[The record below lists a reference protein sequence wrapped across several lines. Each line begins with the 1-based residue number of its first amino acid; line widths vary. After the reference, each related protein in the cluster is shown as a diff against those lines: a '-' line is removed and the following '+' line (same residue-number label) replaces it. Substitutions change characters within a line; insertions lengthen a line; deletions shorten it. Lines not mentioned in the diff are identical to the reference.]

1 MLHDCSQSFDP
12 LFLPSILLRRTHDT
26 ASLTVHKSEGTF
38 LARSSSRRFAS
49 FRTFEIPSRV
59 RIFLAG
65 GQEEGRERERKKKRD
80 TLASMCATCYIGRHD
95 TTRTTSWFGGRF
107 TLTGVILGRGSMRA
121 SDPPPVMVETRRG
134 STDRGPSRTRITHSG
149 THGEAHAQRTRTSLT
164 DTRLGQRGCSVKGSS
179 SRRSRRVATYGTVC
193 HGQKV
198 WQGVQRV
205 RKSSY
210 EIYDTWGREGTR
222 YSSPRSSLDHL
233 LDCTRI

>member
-1 MLHDCSQSFDP
+1 MLY
-12 LFLPSILLRRTHDT
+12 RTT
-26 ASLTVHKSEGTF
+26 
-38 LARSSSRRFAS
+38 
-49 FRTFEIPSRV
+49 
-59 RIFLAG
+59 
-65 GQEEGRERERKKKRD
+65 
-80 TLASMCATCYIGRHD
+80 RHD
-95 TTRTTSWFGGRF
+95 THHVLIRWQIHPDWGDSWPWEHARFRSTSCDGGNAQRVH
-107 TLTGVILGRGSMRA
+107 GQGSLA
-121 SDPPPVMVETRRG
+121 HTYNPL
-134 STDRGPSRTRITHSG
+134 HG

-210 EIYDTWGREGTR
+210 EIYDTWGRKGTR

-233 LDCTRI
+233 LDCSRI